1 MSALLQIQGVGKRFG
16 GLQALDQVSFEVQ
29 AGQIVGVMG
38 ANGAGKTT
46 LFALM
51 AGAAWPD
58 CVPTRFAAWALRV
71 PFKLLNLFP
80 C

>member
-1 MSALLQIQGVGKRFG
+1 MSALLHIQGVGKRFG

-46 LFALM
+46 
-51 AGAAWPD
+51 
-58 CVPTRFAAWALRV
+58 
-71 PFKLLNLFP
+71 
-80 C
+80 